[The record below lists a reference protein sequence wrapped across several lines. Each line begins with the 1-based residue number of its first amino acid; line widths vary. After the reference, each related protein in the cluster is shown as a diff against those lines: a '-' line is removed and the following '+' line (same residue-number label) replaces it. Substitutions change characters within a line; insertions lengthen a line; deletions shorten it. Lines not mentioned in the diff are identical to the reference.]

1 MFLNKG
7 ILTLIFCNILAKL
20 VHVGYGV
27 ELLRIIATLPTNEE
41 IDVFDVLVG
50 DYISY
55 LGRFAIETAGLYQC
69 ELICVI
75 LSR

>member
-1 MFLNKG
+1 MP
-7 ILTLIFCNILAKL
+7 
-20 VHVGYGV
+20 
-27 ELLRIIATLPTNEE
+27 RNEK

-50 DYISY
+50 DYISF
-55 LGRFAIETAGLYQC
+55 LGGFNVETAGLHQC